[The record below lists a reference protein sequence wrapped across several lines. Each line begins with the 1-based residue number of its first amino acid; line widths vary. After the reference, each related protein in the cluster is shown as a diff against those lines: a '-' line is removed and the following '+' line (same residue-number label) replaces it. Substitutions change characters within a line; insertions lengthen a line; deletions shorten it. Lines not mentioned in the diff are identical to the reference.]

1 MAPPS
6 YQLVMRTG
14 PTPGKSYA
22 LDKDE
27 IRIGRDISN
36 DVVINDAEVS
46 RKHARMIVQAS
57 GYVLEDLGSTNGTF
71 VDGKRL
77 TGPHSMTSG
86 ETILLGE
93 NVSLTFQAAKYDPD
107 ATMVGSGGQWTTPPT
122 EIEYPGETYAP
133 ETPPSQPVYSGQI
146 PQYEP
151 LEPEE
156 EKKASQTWL
165 YVGCGCLV
173 VLVCVVV
180 GALLWYIDSRSLWC
194 ELFPF
199 LAGC

>member
-1 MAPPS
+1 MAPQS

-14 PTPGKSYA
+14 PTPGKSFA

-36 DVVINDAEVS
+36 DVVINDAEIS
-46 RKHARMIVQAS
+46 RKHARMILQAS

-71 VDGKRL
+71 VDGIRL
-77 TGPHSMTSG
+77 AGPHPVKPG

-107 ATMVGSGGQWTTPPT
+107 ATVVGSGGQWATPPT
-122 EIEYPGETYAP
+122 QIEYPRETYVP
-133 ETPPSQPVYSGQI
+133 ETPPSQPAYSGRV

-151 LEPEE
+151 LEQPE

-173 VLVCVVV
+173 LLACIVV
-180 GALLWYIDSRSLWC
+180 GAVIWYIDANYLWC
-194 ELFPF
+194 SVFPF
-199 LAGC
+199 LPGC